1 MPPHTNPALEKRF
14 LLSLALTFAIL
25 IAEVLGVCI
34 LTNVNAIGAK
44 MRLQI
49 DAARIEF
56 DAVRRDDPPA
66 LTEIRYRLIL
76 KSPEPREKLEELH
89 DLCLKWGTVT
99 NTVIIGLTPQGEL
112 VVESPLPSGEG

>member
-1 MPPHTNPALEKRF
+1 
-14 LLSLALTFAIL
+14 
-25 IAEVLGVCI
+25 
-34 LTNVNAIGAK
+34 

-56 DAVRRDDPPA
+56 DAVRRDEPPA

-89 DLCLKWGTVT
+89 DLCVKWGIVT
-99 NTVIIGLTPQGEL
+99 NTVINGIVPQGTL
-112 VVESPLPSGEG
+112 VIESRQHD